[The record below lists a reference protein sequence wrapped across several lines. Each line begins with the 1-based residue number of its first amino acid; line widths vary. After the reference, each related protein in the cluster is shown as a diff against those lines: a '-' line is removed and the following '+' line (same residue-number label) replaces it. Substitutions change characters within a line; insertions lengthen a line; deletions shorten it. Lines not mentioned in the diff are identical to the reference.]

1 MVSDWEISLNESQV
15 CASLFTKVAGLCG
28 PFVAIMDPT
37 RHRYCNYTQT
47 TRLMILRAKWIIPCG
62 FVCGGCF
69 SCLKC
74 PLSPC
79 RLLCWEEPQNWLRQR
94 RQITCLQHSL
104 LSTQP
109 QTVLIKWKQF
119 EKIVATMTA
128 KHGISAMSH
137 VLEYVVV
144 LLLVS

>member
-47 TRLMILRAKWIIPCG
+47 ARLMMLRAKWIIPCG

-74 PLSPC
+74 PLSLC
-79 RLLCWEEPQNWLRQR
+79 RPLLLLATPRGATKLAQALKTNRSPS
-94 RQITCLQHSL
+94 TFTSQHSSL
-104 LSTQP
+104 KSFNKVKTDLKCCP
-109 QTVLIKWKQF
+109 
-119 EKIVATMTA
+119 
-128 KHGISAMSH
+128 
-137 VLEYVVV
+137 
-144 LLLVS
+144 

>member
-47 TRLMILRAKWIIPCG
+47 ARLMMLRAKWIIPCG

-74 PLSPC
+74 PLSLC
-79 RLLCWEEPQNWLRQR
+79 RPLLLLAALRGATKLAQALK
-94 RQITCLQHSL
+94 TNHSPSTFTSQHS
-104 LSTQP
+104 SSKSFNKVKTRFKMMP
-109 QTVLIKWKQF
+109 IKS
-119 EKIVATMTA
+119 AN
-128 KHGISAMSH
+128 HGMSA
-137 VLEYVVV
+137 V
-144 LLLVS
+144 